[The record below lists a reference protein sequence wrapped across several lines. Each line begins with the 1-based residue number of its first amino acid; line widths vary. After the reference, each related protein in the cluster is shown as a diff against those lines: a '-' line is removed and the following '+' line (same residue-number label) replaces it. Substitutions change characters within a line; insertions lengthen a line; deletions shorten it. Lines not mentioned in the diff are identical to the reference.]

1 MNPAPS
7 AAPSSFPSLIS
18 LPPGSRFPPHLT
30 MDQYVD
36 FVEESLRTANA
47 DQVARQKALEERIRK
62 PFCMAADMSLGEY
75 EV

>member
-1 MNPAPS
+1 
-7 AAPSSFPSLIS
+7 
-18 LPPGSRFPPHLT
+18 